1 MIRLKD
7 IAEKAGVSVMT
18 VSKVLRDAPDIAAG
32 TKARIRLLATQMG
45 YVPDTMAQGLRTRK
59 TKLVGL
65 VYSAITNPV
74 FPRIL
79 LAVEDCVLT
88 VGYDLIIGH
97 SLNDP
102 QREATI
108 IHRMMSRRVDGLIVS
123 PYYRMADSIPIYDE
137 LLASGIPTVIIGQ
150 RRSFCSQFSNV
161 EIGDLDGSLLAMRHL
176 LGLGHR
182 RIAFFAGMSVVPS
195 AQDRLEGYRRALR
208 EAQIE
213 PDDRLVFNAGG
224 TIEEGRK
231 AAEQFLAEAPGAT
244 AVLAVNDLVAMGAGT
259 VFLER
264 GLKIPEDI
272 SLVGFGNVLASEY
285 FRVPLTTLSQPKHR
299 VGCAAVES
307 LMQLIRGEKPETR
320 HLPMELKVRSSTAP
334 PKPAPAPAT

>member
-32 TKARIRLLATQMG
+32 TKVRIRALATQMG

-59 TKLVGL
+59 TKLLGL
-65 VYSAITNPV
+65 VYTAITNPV
-74 FPRIL
+74 FPRVL
-79 LAVEDCVLT
+79 LAVEDKALEA
-88 VGYDLIIGH
+88 GYDLAVAH
-97 SLNDP
+97 TLNDP
-102 QREATI
+102 QREALVI
-108 IHRMMSRRVDGLIVS
+108 RRMMSRRVDGLLLS
-123 PYYRMADSIPIYDE
+123 PYYRMADTVPIYDE
-137 LLASGIPTVIIGQ
+137 LLASGIPTVILGQ
-150 RRSFCSQFSNV
+150 HRPFCAQFANV
-161 EIGDLDGSLLAMRHL
+161 EIDDLQGSLLAMRHL
-176 LGLGHR
+176 LELGHR
-182 RIAFFAGMSVVPS
+182 RIAFFAGMSVIPS
-195 AQDRLEGYRRALR
+195 AQERLEGYRRALR

-213 PDDRLVFNAGG
+213 PDDKLVFNAGG

-231 AAEQFLAEAPGAT
+231 AAEQFLTEAPGAT

-264 GLKIPEDI
+264 GLKVPEDI
-272 SLVGFGNVLASEY
+272 SLIGFGNVLASEF

-307 LMQLIRGEKPETR
+307 LVQLIRGEKPESKR
-320 HLPMELKVRSSTAP
+320 LPMELMVRSSTAA
-334 PKPAPAPAT
+334 PKA

>member
-18 VSKVLRDAPDIAAG
+18 VSKVLRDAPDIAAA
-32 TKARIRLLATQMG
+32 TKIRIRALATQMG

-59 TKLVGL
+59 TKLLGL
-65 VYSAITNPV
+65 IYTAITNPV
-74 FPRIL
+74 FPRVL
-79 LAVEDCVLT
+79 LAVEDKTLEA
-88 VGYDLIIGH
+88 GYDLAVAH
-97 SLNDP
+97 TLNDP
-102 QREATI
+102 QREALVI
-108 IHRMMSRRVDGLIVS
+108 RRMMSRRVDGLLLS
-123 PYYRMADSIPIYDE
+123 PYYRMADSVPIYDE
-137 LLASGIPTVIIGQ
+137 LLASGIPTVILGQ
-150 RRSFCSQFSNV
+150 LRPFCAQFPNV
-161 EIGDLDGSLLAMRHL
+161 EIDDLQGSMLAMRHL
-176 LGLGHR
+176 LELGHR
-182 RIAFFAGMSVVPS
+182 RIAFFAGTSVVPS
-195 AQDRLEGYRRALR
+195 AQERLEGYRRALR
-208 EAQIE
+208 EAQME
-213 PDDRLVFNAGG
+213 CDDRLVFNAGG

-272 SLVGFGNVLASEY
+272 SLVGFGNVLASEF

-307 LMQLIRGEKPETR
+307 LMQLIRGEKPESKR
-320 HLPMELKVRSSTAP
+320 LPMELMVRSSTAA
-334 PKPAPAPAT
+334 PKA

>member
-32 TKARIRLLATQMG
+32 TKVRIRLLATQMG

-59 TKLVGL
+59 TKLLGL

-74 FPRIL
+74 FPRVL
-79 LAVEDCVLT
+79 LAVEDCALQE
-88 VGYDLIIGH
+88 GYDIAIGH
-97 SLNDP
+97 TLNDP
-102 QREATI
+102 QREAMVI
-108 IHRMMSRRVDGLIVS
+108 RRMMSRRVDGLILS
-123 PYYRMADSIPIYDE
+123 PYYRMAESVPIYEE
-137 LLASGIPTVIIGQ
+137 LLASAIPTVIVGQ
-150 RRSFCSQFSNV
+150 RRSFCGQFVNV
-161 EIGDLDGSLLAMRHL
+161 EIDDLQGSLLAMRHL
-176 LGLGHR
+176 LELGHR

-195 AQDRLEGYRRALR
+195 SQDRLEGYRKALR

-264 GLKIPEDI
+264 GLKIPGDV

-285 FRVPLTTLSQPKHR
+285 FRVPLTTLSEPKHR
-299 VGCAAVES
+299 VGCAAVAS
-307 LMQLIRGEKPETR
+307 LLQLIRGEKPQSR
-320 HLPMELKVRSSTAP
+320 RLPVELIVRSSTAP
-334 PKPAPAPAT
+334 PRRAETPSI

>member
-7 IAEKAGVSVMT
+7 IAEKAGVSIMT

-59 TKLVGL
+59 TRLLGL

-79 LAVEDCVLT
+79 LAVEDCALQA
-88 VGYDLIIGH
+88 GYDLAVGH
-97 SLNDP
+97 ALNDP
-102 QREATI
+102 QREALVI
-108 IHRMMSRRVDGLIVS
+108 RRMMSRRVDGLLLS
-123 PYYRMADSIPIYDE
+123 PFYRMAESVPIYEE
-137 LLASGIPTVIIGQ
+137 LLASAIPTVILGQ
-150 RRSFCSQFSNV
+150 RRSFCAQFANV
-161 EIGDLDGSLLAMRHL
+161 EIDDLQGSLLAMRHL
-176 LGLGHR
+176 IGLGHR
-182 RIAFFAGMSVVPS
+182 RIAFFAGMSANPS
-195 AQDRLEGYRRALR
+195 SQDRLEGYRKALR
-208 EAQIE
+208 EAQIQT
-213 PDDRLVFNAGG
+213 DDRLVFNAGG

-259 VFLER
+259 LFLER

-299 VGCAAVES
+299 VGCAAVAS

-320 HLPMELKVRSSTAP
+320 RLPMELTVRSSTAP
-334 PKPAPAPAT
+334 PKSPPTPSN